1 MKRPS
6 FVCRQL
12 RRTSGTNGFGV
23 LAFCCLLSASCFS
36 VTPDWVRTAAN
47 QTQMSV
53 DRETNAIV
61 LLDDQTTTVQDNGD
75 VYTLERRVV
84 KILRP
89 EGREYAKVHVY
100 FDNETKLKSLHAW
113 SITAKGI
120 EYELKDKD
128 FRELSPYGD
137 EALYSDLRVREA
149 ELPGAD
155 IGTVIAFEVEQ
166 RDRPYLMQDTWQ
178 FQERIPVQLTRYTLR
193 LPGGWEYSNYWFD
206 HGEVKP
212 SESGTNSWTWQLS
225 QIPGIERE
233 PHMPSWR
240 ALAGRMEIGYY
251 GTVRGQAVKSGRSW
265 QQIGSWYNELA
276 AGRRQASPEIHQ
288 KASQLTEGKSTFIA
302 KVDAIASFL
311 QTDIRYVAIEIGI
324 GGFQPHAASDIFR
337 NRYGDCKDKATLMST
352 MLHEVGIDSHYLV
365 VNTNRGE
372 VGPGTPSMMF
382 DHMILAINVP
392 KSNPAESL
400 PTVVD
405 TKSGKYLIFDPTD
418 EYTPVGRL
426 HDWVQGSYALLVGE
440 SGGELIQLPV
450 LPPDDNQIRR
460 VAHLKLQPDGSLLG
474 EVEETRSGEHAW
486 LSRYELMH
494 AEGNNRDKALERF
507 LGASLTGFSLEKSEA
522 ENLDHNEQD
531 LILKYKFSAP
541 SYARSTGP
549 LLLVRPRVLG
559 VKEFR
564 WETDKPR
571 KFPIEFSSASHE
583 TDVFEIEL
591 PAGFTV
597 DEIPDPVKVDVGFA
611 EYQSKT
617 EVQGQMLRYTRDYTV
632 KKLEIPTAQEAELK
646 RLFSTI
652 YSDERNSAVLKKQN

>member
-1 MKRPS
+1 MKRQS
-6 FVCRQL
+6 FGYRQL
-12 RRTSGTNGFGV
+12 RKSNAV
-23 LAFCCLLSASCFS
+23 AVVAFCAALSVRAFS
-36 VTPDWVRTAAN
+36 AVPDWVHVAAS
-47 QTQMSV
+47 QSLMSF

-128 FRELSPYGD
+128 FRELSPYGGD
-137 EALYSDLRVREA
+137 ELYDDVHIREA
-149 ELPGAD
+149 EAPGAD
-155 IGTVIAFEVEQ
+155 PGTVVALEFEH
-166 RDRPYLMQDTWQ
+166 RGRPYLMEHHWH
-178 FQERIPVQLTRYTLR
+178 FQKEIPVQLTRYTLN
-193 LPGGWEYSNYWFD
+193 LPGGWEYADSWFLHD
-206 HGEVKP
+206 QVKP
-212 SESGTNSWTWQLS
+212 IQSGSNSWTWELS
-225 QIPGIERE
+225 RIPAIEEE
-233 PHMPSWR
+233 PYMPSWSS
-240 ALAGRMEIGYY
+240 LAGRMEISYFGN
-251 GTVRGQAVKSGRSW
+251 VHGQAVKNGRSW
-265 QQIGSWYNELA
+265 KQIGSWYSELS

-288 KASQLTEGKSTFIA
+288 KALQLTTGQVTFEGK
-302 KVDAIASFL
+302 VNAIASFM
-311 QTDIRYVAIEIGI
+311 QSEIRYVAIEIGI
-324 GGFQPHAASDIFR
+324 GGYQPHPASDVFR

-352 MLHEVGIDSHYLV
+352 MLHEVGIDSDYVL
-365 VNTNRGE
+365 VNTDRGAVAPE
-372 VGPGTPSMMF
+372 VPTRYF
-382 DHMILAINVP
+382 DHVILAIRVP
-392 KSNPAESL
+392 KGDAAEHL

-418 EYTPVGRL
+418 QYTPVGRL
-426 HDWVQGSYALLVGE
+426 HDWVQGSYALLV
-440 SGGELIQLPV
+440 SDAGGEVVLLPT
-450 LPPDDNQIRR
+450 LPPDDNRIKR

-474 EVEETRSGEHAW
+474 EVEETRNGDHAW
-486 LSRYELMH
+486 LSRYQLLH
-494 AEGNNRDKALERF
+494 GQGNNRDKALERF

-541 SYARSTGP
+541 SYARNAGP

-571 KFPIEFSSASHE
+571 KFPIEFSSASYE

-617 EVQGQMLRYTRDYTV
+617 EVQGQVLRYTRDYTV
-632 KKLEIPTAQEAELK
+632 KTLEIPTAQEAQLK